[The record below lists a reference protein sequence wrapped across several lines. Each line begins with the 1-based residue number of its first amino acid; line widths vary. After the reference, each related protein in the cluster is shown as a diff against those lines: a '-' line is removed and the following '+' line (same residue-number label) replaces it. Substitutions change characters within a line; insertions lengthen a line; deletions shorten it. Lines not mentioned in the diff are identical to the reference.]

1 MHEIRSRADFGESR
15 VASALD
21 GTAGALSPGPH
32 IGGPAR
38 PPPEPSPHRHATSD
52 DGRRGAPEYAPL
64 DGEWLARR
72 WPGVHVRVAE
82 LLSGE
87 GTGGAGPLLR
97 AVVQLGTLTP
107 ADVRVFARSAP
118 QAAEPALADELR
130 LASVRSHHN
139 GAVVFEATAAPTVP
153 DTATD
158 LILTVSPA
166 PRLLEGGPLR
176 SVEALVHAS

>member
-1 MHEIRSRADFGESR
+1 MHEIRSHGGFGESR

-21 GTAGALSPGPH
+21 GTTGVLSPGPH

-38 PPPEPSPHRHATSD
+38 PPPESGPHLHVTSD
-52 DGRRGAPEYAPL
+52 DGQRLAADDAPR

-72 WPGVHVRVAE
+72 WPGVHVRAAE
-82 LLSGE
+82 LLSGD
-87 GTGGAGPLLR
+87 GTGGTGPILR

-107 ADVRVFARSAP
+107 ADVRVIARSAP
-118 QAAEPALADELR
+118 QGAEPALADELR

-139 GAVVFEATAAPTVP
+139 GAVVFEATAAPAVP

-158 LILTVSPA
+158 LVVTVSPA

-176 SVEALVHAS
+176 SVEALVHAP